1 MYPIY
6 KFELTVN
13 GTTQRAFPIYGD
25 DLAKEFEKE
34 SGQQFF
40 RAKLSGSLTFEN
52 ADYSFITSQA
62 FDAEFLLEMFISYDA
77 GQTWTSYWRGNF
89 WKTDCVFD
97 IDAGTVVVQPTV
109 LDQYTDVLAGLDKEY
124 NLIDLAPEIIPIKA
138 DKRPM
143 TQIYVLGETTIG
155 CFLSGMWWEQECE
168 AVTDETVLHDTYYFG
183 LNATYREVNVSGS
196 LNPDATGIYI
206 GEAVAGNVN
215 YLYPGS
221 PYSFRYT
228 YQAQSQYVVTTWE
241 IIRNSDNAAMWRY
254 QYSGQNPPFD
264 GPLTL
269 TPVSGSGATGTAT
282 VNFREIKVYARLVS
296 DLASFAGVPNYP
308 IPANDIAGEN
318 RNYHYVVF
326 SYNVGAF
333 LYLTNTFSA
342 TPTQWGL
349 YQPGKYYQTPDAN
362 HEYFPVGRKDW
373 TGFALWFRQADF
385 DVAVES
391 QWRSPFIV
399 RDAYPLFAVI
409 SVLLEQFAP
418 NISHDGTT
426 AYSQFLYGQNLI
438 GVNQTLAITPKSN
451 IVSSGYDQL
460 AQKAPIT
467 LRNVLDMLRD
477 CFRCFWFIDEQ
488 NRFRIEHIQFFRK
501 GGSYTGSPVVGI
513 DLTAETVTRNGKAW
527 AFARDQYRYDKPAM
541 AARYQFGWM
550 DDVTQLFEGYPMDIV
565 SKFVNPENI
574 EQITVSKFTS
584 DIDYILLNPS
594 AVSMDGF
601 VLLAA
606 VLESGEYILPYYD
619 FSTSI
624 AQHYL
629 QNGYV
634 AFAFLQQYYAY
645 DMPAWEYVINGIQ
658 KTAYGVKRL
667 KNQTLTFPAIWDPD
681 LVELIKTNL
690 GDGEV
695 AKLSLNL
702 TSRGANATLNFDI
715 EGGGVPATEYRV
727 VFGDASHIFAA
738 NGGSYTLVVY
748 GVKYENGVE
757 VERTQLS
764 ASALTFTKSG
774 DAPITRSGLTF
785 SASSLGANETPAKS
799 ANWLVKWNAQNV
811 SATFITTQSA
821 NVKTVTGQTTSY
833 TPTQQ
838 EIIWDNSGTT
848 VANGQIDYATFIPS
862 VRIIVTQNY
871 VYSSGVSGLEI
882 VSNTLNR
889 IDPILNIV
897 SGDGLYRFEQ
907 GSGDER
913 YYRIQWAQNSTGNVR
928 QGTLRLIYDEQYWD
942 YTITQAAV
950 EHNIT
955 YNLEIDPVNYT
966 FPVDGETISLS
977 VEGVTR
983 TDGVVTSREYLT
995 ASELTFTAT
1004 GDNVAT
1010 RNGLQFTAAD
1020 ISAIYQEA
1028 TSQNWHIV
1036 WNAHPIA
1043 SANLALSQMANIF
1056 GYPEWIKIN
1065 NQEDLYEIS
1074 DLNETIGWIE
1084 YTGAGTGY
1092 GTIYIAIESDN
1103 VYLGKEAFDD
1113 SAMTQADVIGT
1124 VTAVGPLAPFV
1135 PPLPYDAQVEYLQ
1148 SNGNAYINTGI
1159 TPSATTGMLI
1169 KGMPTGTADRVW
1181 AGQRNGGSTAT
1192 RWYVGS
1198 STRYYGGY
1206 GAFVAPSPDITT
1218 DTTAIYTLKLN
1229 YKGDGNFVIL
1239 DGNNTILATVAL
1251 LSLGFTPA
1259 NNIRLFGSAGATGNT
1274 YKWPGKMYA
1283 AEITQNSDVVM
1294 NLIPVR
1300 VGTVGYM
1307 YDTISGQLFGN
1318 NGSDSFGVGP
1328 DIQ

>member
-13 GTTQRAFPIYGD
+13 GTTQRAFPIYGG

-40 RAKLSGSLTFEN
+40 RAKLSGDLTFEN

-155 CFLSGMWWEQECE
+155 CFLSGMYWEQECE

-196 LNPDATGIYI
+196 LNPNATGIYI

-241 IIRNSDNAAMWRY
+241 IIRNSDNVAMWRY

-308 IPANDIAGEN
+308 IPANDIAVEN

-451 IVSSGYDQL
+451 IVSSGYDQP

-645 DMPAWEYVINGIQ
+645 DMPAWEYVIDGVQ

-667 KNQTLTFPAIWDPD
+667 KNQTLTFPALFDPD

-690 GDGEV
+690 GNGEV
-695 AKLSLNL
+695 SKLSLNL

-715 EGGGVPATEYRV
+715 EGGGVPSTEYRV

-785 SASSLGANETPAKS
+785 SASSLGANETPAKT

-848 VANGQIDYATFIPS
+848 VANGQQDYATFIPS

-955 YNLEIDPVNYT
+955 YALEIDPVNYT

-1020 ISAIYQEA
+1020 ISAIYQDY

-1043 SANLALSQMANIF
+1043 TANLGLSQMANIF
-1056 GYPEWIKIN
+1056 GYPEWI
-1065 NQEDLYEIS
+1065 
-1074 DLNETIGWIE
+1074 ETSLGVGTKFYITDVDELRGWIE
-1084 YTGAGTGY
+1084 YTGPE
-1092 GTIYIAIESDN
+1092 IVYIAIDEDN
-1103 VYLGKEAFDD
+1103 IYVNDDVFDD
-1113 SAMTQADVIGT
+1113 SGMTQADVIGT
-1124 VTAVGPLAPFV
+1124 VTAIGNLQPFTPVPQGYTPLSYAEV
-1135 PPLPYDAQVEYLQ
+1135 PLGSQ
-1148 SNGNAYINTGI
+1148 AYINTGV
-1159 TPSATTGMLI
+1159 L
-1169 KGMPTGTADRVW
+1169 
-1181 AGQRNGGSTAT
+1181 
-1192 RWYVGS
+1192 
-1198 STRYYGGY
+1198 
-1206 GAFVAPSPDITT
+1206 
-1218 DTTAIYTLKLN
+1218 
-1229 YKGDGNFVIL
+1229 
-1239 DGNNTILATVAL
+1239 
-1251 LSLGFTPA
+1251 
-1259 NNIRLFGSAGATGNT
+1259 TGNT
-1274 YKWPGKMYA
+1274 IGF
-1283 AEITQNSDVVM
+1283 EICAITYDP
-1294 NLIPVR
+1294 I
-1300 VGTVGYM
+1300 GTETYGC
-1307 YDTISGQLFGN
+1307 LFGGRYNSNRSDFQLTTYASGSNQGTLRLGGSSQNYNGHIPLNTEFTAKLQN
-1318 NGSDSFGVGP
+1318 NVYSIGGNDYTVAHSISTARNIYLFALNNNNTAAQHGHSAVKRFILYDGSQPILFYKPYKDANNVVGFWDAINKEFKTPTSGVLIG
-1328 DIQ
+1328 IV

>member
-13 GTTQRAFPIYGD
+13 GTTQRAFPIYGN

-155 CFLSGMWWEQECE
+155 CFLSGMYWEQECE
-168 AVTDETVLHDTYYFG
+168 AVTDASILTGTYHFG
-183 LNATYREVNVSGS
+183 LNKTYKEVNVSGS

-206 GEAVAGNVN
+206 GEAETPNVN

-228 YQAQSQYVVTTWE
+228 YQAQSGYVVTTWE
-241 IIRNSDNAAMWRY
+241 IIRNSDNVVMWRY
-254 QYSGQNPPFD
+254 QYSGQNPPIS
-264 GPLTL
+264 GPITL
-269 TPVSGSGATGTAT
+269 TPVSGTGATGTAT
-282 VNFREIKVYARLVS
+282 ASFRDIAVYARLITDLSSWGGVS
-296 DLASFAGVPNYP
+296 NPPYP
-308 IPANDIAGEN
+308 LPANDIAGDN
-318 RNYHYVVF
+318 RNYHYV
-326 SYNVGAF
+326 SPNYNVAAY
-333 LYLTNTFSA
+333 LYLSNIFSA

-349 YQPGKYYQTPDAN
+349 YQPSKYYQTPDAN

-373 TGFALWFRQADF
+373 TGFALWFRQSDH
-385 DVAVES
+385 DVAIES
-391 QWRSPFIV
+391 EWRSPFIV

-451 IVSSGYDQL
+451 IVSSGYDQP

-513 DLTAETVTRNGKAW
+513 DLTAETVIRNGKAW

-715 EGGGVPATEYRV
+715 EGGGVPSTEYRV

-738 NGGSYTLVVY
+738 NGGSYTLAVY
-748 GVKYENGVE
+748 GVKYEYGVE

-764 ASALTFTKSG
+764 ASELTITKSG

-913 YYRIQWAQNSTGNVR
+913 YYRIQWALNNTGNVR
-928 QGTLRLIYDEQYWD
+928 QGTLRLIYDEQHWD

-955 YNLEIDPVNYT
+955 YELEIDPVNYT

-1020 ISAIYQEA
+1020 ISAIYQDY

-1065 NQEDLYEIS
+1065 NQENIYEIS

-1103 VYLGKEAFDD
+1103 VYLGVDAFDD
-1113 SAMTQADVIGT
+1113 SGMTQGDVIGT
-1124 VTAVGPLAPFV
+1124 VTGVGPLAPFV
-1135 PPLPYDAQVEYLQ
+1135 PVNYLIFGNPTINGTSYIPDTSAKGFIYTDQ
-1148 SNGNAYINTGI
+1148 PFDPGTNGWIIQTKIKINTSTAYKDIISSVNSNGDRQYSITAQFNEENQNRTYALYLSSNGTSWGLSGGNPIGTMTAGTWRVFQIVCTRSGSNYLYKMGYPELSLWSGNLTKNTHPLYGSHI
-1159 TPSATTGMLI
+1159 AF
-1169 KGMPTGTADRVW
+1169 
-1181 AGQRNGGSTAT
+1181 GGGFAAS
-1192 RWYVGS
+1192 
-1198 STRYYGGY
+1198 
-1206 GAFVAPSPDITT
+1206 SPDCEIDLSETKIWI
-1218 DTTAIYTLKLN
+1218 DGVLWWEAIPSN
-1229 YKGDGNFVIL
+1229 
-1239 DGNNTILATVAL
+1239 
-1251 LSLGFTPA
+1251 
-1259 NNIRLFGSAGATGNT
+1259 
-1274 YKWPGKMYA
+1274 
-1283 AEITQNSDVVM
+1283 
-1294 NLIPVR
+1294 
-1300 VGTVGYM
+1300 
-1307 YDTISGQLFGN
+1307 
-1318 NGSDSFGVGP
+1318 
-1328 DIQ
+1328 